1 MDGTA
6 FIYCFAVMNR
16 TAVRT
21 KRGRFLESLPQTILG
36 IALRDFFSSD
46 ECCREPPGLRFQ

>member
-16 TAVRT
+16 TAVRM
-21 KRGRFLESLPQTILG
+21 KSGRFMESLQQTILG
-36 IALRDFFSSD
+36 IALRDFFSSN
-46 ECCREPPGLRFQ
+46 EGCGEPPGLRFQ